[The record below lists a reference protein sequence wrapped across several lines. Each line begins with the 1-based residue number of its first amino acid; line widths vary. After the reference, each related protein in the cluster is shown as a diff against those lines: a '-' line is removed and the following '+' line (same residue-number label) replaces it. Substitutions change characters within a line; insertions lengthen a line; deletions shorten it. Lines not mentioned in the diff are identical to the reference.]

1 MKDLKFVNLHA
12 HDVYSIGDGYGY
24 PEEHFDFAYSNGLD
38 AHAITNHGNMN
49 SLPHMVQHVKN
60 MKADGKNFKAIYG
73 VEAYFLPSVA
83 EWKEEYEKEREK
95 KKSRKKAEKQNAS
108 FIEDEEETRRTKNI
122 LNRRRHLLL
131 LAQNQTGLN
140 NLFKL
145 VSESFSEGNFY
156 KYPRMD
162 FDMLEKYSEGVIA
175 TSACLGGVYAG
186 CYWENKDKGDEAVL
200 EAMRDLTYR
209 FLDIFED
216 RWYAEVQ
223 WNAIPEQHELNKYV
237 IQIAKEFKISLV
249 TTVDSHYPT
258 PDSWKTREIY
268 KRLAWLGKRKPA
280 WLEKPVPNNVD
291 ELDYELYP
299 KNGTQVWESY
309 EKYCEIVGVEYDDEL
324 IADSIETAYHIAHN
338 RIEDFEPDATVRLP
352 SFVLKEGEE
361 PDETFARMCIE
372 GLMAK
377 GLHKNKEYVERL
389 KREVDVICK
398 RGFSKYFLTMKAIS
412 DKAQDLSLVGPAR
425 GSAAGALSSYVLD
438 ITQVDPMKYGLLFER
453 FLTKDGEG
461 YPDIDYDTANPM
473 RLKEV
478 LIEEWGKDCVVPIS
492 NYNTL
497 KLRSLI
503 KDLSKYY
510 EIPFTEVNAVTS
522 VMLNEATSQAKAAH
536 GIKAGVYTPTFE
548 EVMEYSES
556 LQKFLEKYPH
566 IKTEVNALHGS
577 IRSVSRHAGGVVVGE
592 NLDRYMPLINSGGVT
607 QTPWSEGQNV
617 RHLEPMGFI
626 KFDILGLSTVEMV
639 EQCIVNILKRHKK
652 IKEPTIGQVWEFY
665 NEHLHPDRI
674 DLKDNKVWKNIFHDG
689 RFVGVFQF
697 TQEGAQDFCKRV
709 EPNNIIDLSAITS
722 IYRPG
727 PLSADVD
734 KNYITAKN
742 NPGVIK
748 YLHPLVRKYTKET
761 HGFLI
766 FQEQIAMLAHKLGD
780 GISLDEGNKLRKILT
795 KKGAGG
801 VDKTKEKIYI
811 KFVRG
816 CKQKGLKEKE
826 AEKLW
831 QTFEYFSGY
840 GFNKSHAVSYCLVS
854 YQCAWLL
861 NYFPAEWMAAFL
873 DREPES
879 RKEKA
884 IALVRA
890 QGYKIENVDINKSG
904 LTWEVAEDGKTL
916 RQPLTSIKG
925 LGEKAVKQIM
935 NNRPFNTLEGLLFNE
950 NIVYSKLNKKALDV
964 LIRSQAMNSL
974 MDGRFTGLKHFWA
987 SVIADRPKTKK
998 KLREYIEKYK
1008 QEGDFPDFEKI
1019 DFLSTLTG
1027 VFPMYLILDDELQR
1041 TLDKHIVPPISRWDN
1056 DLGVCWFVPRSL
1068 TRKKTK
1074 KGKEYWILE
1083 VTDSNFETTSI
1094 KCWGVN
1100 PEKDK
1105 VYLNRPY
1112 MAKLKYEEVWGFS
1125 TRKVMGD
1132 FRLLA

>member
-49 SLPHMVQHVKN
+49 SLPHMVQHVKK

-73 VEAYFLPSVA
+73 VEAYFLPSVT

-162 FDMLEKYSEGVIA
+162 FDMLEKYNEGIIA

-186 CYWENKDKGDEAVL
+186 CYWENKDKGDEAVM
-200 EAMRDLTYR
+200 EALRDMTYR

-237 IQIAKEFKISLV
+237 IQIAKEFKIPLV

-258 PDSWKTREIY
+258 PDSWKIREIY

-280 WLEKPVPNNVD
+280 WLEKPVPNDVD
-291 ELDYELYP
+291 ELGYELYP
-299 KNGTQVWESY
+299 KNGSQVWDSY
-309 EKYCEIVGVEYDDEL
+309 KKYSKLTGTRYNDDM
-324 IADSIETAYHIAHN
+324 IRKSIETAYHIAHE

-352 SFVLKEGEE
+352 SFVLNEGEE
-361 PDETFARMCIE
+361 PDETFTRMCIE
-372 GLMAK
+372 GLKVK
-377 GLHKNKEYVERL
+377 GLHTNKKYVERL
-389 KREVDVICK
+389 KSEVKVICD
-398 RGFSKYFLTMKAIS
+398 RGFSKYFLTMKAVM
-412 DKAQDLSLVGPAR
+412 DKAREISLVGPAR
-425 GSAAGALSSYVLD
+425 GSAAGALVSYLLD
-438 ITQVDPMKYGLLFER
+438 ITQVDPLKYGLLFER
-453 FLTKDGEG
+453 FLTKDGSG
-461 YPDIDYDTANPM
+461 FPDIDSDVANPM

-492 NYNTL
+492 NYSKL

-503 KDLSKYY
+503 KDLAKFYD
-510 EIPFTEVNAVTS
+510 IPFAEVNAVTR
-522 VMLNEATSQAKAAH
+522 VMLDEATGRAKAAH

-556 LQKFLEKYPH
+556 LQKFLERYPQ
-566 IKTEVNALHGS
+566 IKTNVNALHGS
-577 IRSVSRHAGGVVVGE
+577 IRSVSRHAGGVVIGE
-592 NLDRYMPLINSGGVT
+592 ELDKHMPLINSGGVT
-607 QTPWSEGQNV
+607 QTPWAEGQNV

-652 IKEPTIGQVWEFY
+652 IKEPTVEQIWEFY
-665 NEHLHPDRI
+665 NENLHPDKI
-674 DLKDNKVWKNIFHDG
+674 DLNDQTVWKNIFHDG

-709 EPNNIIDLSAITS
+709 KPTNIIDLSAITS

-734 KNYITAKN
+734 KNYVTAKRE
-742 NPGVIK
+742 PKLVK
-748 YLHPLVRKYTKET
+748 YLHPVVEKYTKET

-780 GISLDEGNKLRKILT
+780 NVSLDEGNKLRKILT
-795 KKGAGG
+795 KKGTDG

-811 KFVRG
+811 KFARG
-816 CKQKGLKEKE
+816 CVKKGLTEKD
-826 AEKLW
+826 AKRLW

-840 GFNKSHAVSYCLVS
+840 GFNKSHAVSYCFVS

-873 DREPES
+873 DKEPES

-884 IALVRA
+884 IALVRG
-890 QGYKIENVDINKSG
+890 QGYKIENVHINNSG
-904 LTWEVAEDGKTL
+904 TTWEVGEDGKTL
-916 RQPLTSIKG
+916 IQPLTSIKG
-925 LGEKAVKQIM
+925 LGEKAVEQIM
-935 NNRPFNTLEGLLFNE
+935 NNRPFHTLEGLLFDE
-950 NIVYSKLNKKALDV
+950 NISYSKFNKRAIDV
-964 LIRSQAMNSL
+964 LIRSQALNHL

-987 SVIADRPKTKK
+987 SVIVDRPKTKK
-998 KLREYIEKYK
+998 KLGEYIELYRP
-1008 QEGDFPDFEKI
+1008 EGDFTDQEKI
-1019 DFLSTLTG
+1019 DYMSTLTG
-1027 VFPMYLILDDELQR
+1027 VFPMYLIMDEELQR
-1041 TLDKHIVPPISRWDN
+1041 TLDRHVVPPISEWDN
-1056 DLGVCWFVPRSL
+1056 DLGVAWFIPRSIEV
-1068 TRKKTK
+1068 KKTK
-1074 KGKEYWILE
+1074 KGKTFWVVE
-1083 VTDSNFETTSI
+1083 VTDSNFELTRI
-1094 KCWGVN
+1094 KCWGIN

-1105 VYLNRPY
+1105 LFLNRPY

-1125 TRKVMGD
+1125 TRKVGSD
-1132 FRLLA
+1132 FRMLA